1 MLLQD
6 QRVRRGQGNEKE
18 WARCRGEGQ
27 DSWNDGSPGLGAL
40 RKVGEEEGKEGW
52 GRATSSSVHMG
63 HTENTTQEDGAPWG
77 RGRGLQRKGLGRQR

>member
-40 RKVGEEEGKEGW
+40 RKVEGEEGVMRGGKFWSRINWEKK
-52 GRATSSSVHMG
+52 T
-63 HTENTTQEDGAPWG
+63 
-77 RGRGLQRKGLGRQR
+77 